1 MKFVK
6 NRTGRDI
13 ELELIGGEPSVHP
26 DILRLCR
33 EASIISDVVLYT
45 NYSLD
50 FSVY

>member
-1 MKFVK
+1 VQFVK

-26 DILRLCR
+26 DILKLCG

-50 FSVY
+50 FSIY